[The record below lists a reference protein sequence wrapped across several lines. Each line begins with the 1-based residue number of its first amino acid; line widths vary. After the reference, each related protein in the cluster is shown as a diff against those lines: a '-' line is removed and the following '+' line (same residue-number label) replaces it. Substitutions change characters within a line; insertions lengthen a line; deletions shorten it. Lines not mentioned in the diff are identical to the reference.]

1 MTEINFGL
9 HSAGRGRFA
18 RHGGQEQWLMY
29 LRTAIILDLH
39 QPDGTRRIADL
50 QQFSQRL
57 NLTDKVERSWE

>member
-1 MTEINFGL
+1 
-9 HSAGRGRFA
+9 
-18 RHGGQEQWLMY
+18 MY

-57 NLTDKVERSWE
+57 NLADKVQTPGNGVPRAMTEINFGLHSALGMACPTR